1 FSRDFASVTFYT
13 IGKHFYRSLDVL
25 ADILTNPTYPQHELE
40 LFCKKGKQSL
50 LVDLEKVSTLS
61 RQRFFSAL
69 FGSNHPY
76 GSFATPNDYDVLSQ
90 TVLVQF
96 RNRYHKASNG
106 LIVIAG
112 KVDAKQVDFLVNGFN
127 NPIFE
132 QCDDIE
138 LGLPSFTTTDYRVF
152 SYKKDAVQAA
162 LRIGRV
168 LPKRNHPDMP
178 GLVVLNTILG
188 GYFGSRLMRNIRED
202 KGFTYG
208 ISSFIIPMAEL
219 SALVVST
226 EVGSAFTEKTVD
238 EVFKEMIKLQ
248 TEPVSN
254 DELELVRGYMTGQ
267 VLRTFDGPFAIAD
280 SLASLFQYNNLD
292 FEYINNLIRTI
303 NEITPTQLLG
313 LAKKYLDVDRM
324 VVSIAGSKRI
334 RGYKE

>member
-1 FSRDFASVTFYT
+1 
-13 IGKHFYRSLDVL
+13 
-25 ADILTNPTYPQHELE
+25 
-40 LFCKKGKQSL
+40 
-50 LVDLEKVSTLS
+50 
-61 RQRFFSAL
+61 
-69 FGSNHPY
+69 
-76 GSFATPNDYDVLSQ
+76 
-90 TVLVQF
+90 
-96 RNRYHKASNG
+96 
-106 LIVIAG
+106 
-112 KVDAKQVDFLVNGFN
+112 
-127 NPIFE
+127 
-132 QCDDIE
+132 
-138 LGLPSFTTTDYRVF
+138 
-152 SYKKDAVQAA
+152 
-162 LRIGRV
+162 
-168 LPKRNHPDMP
+168 NHPDMP